1 MSNIGLTGLNLP
13 CANILI
19 IVVSIFFSQSPALV
33 LAISPSLM
41 LLQDSLWSATDEGQ
55 LIGRIY
61 RPPQPKTV
69 HIYRI
74 VAADT
79 QDVFLNNISFSKAA
93 ILDAFTGASP
103 SLRTYWLTGHCSKF
117 KI

>member
-1 MSNIGLTGLNLP
+1 M
-13 CANILI
+13 
-19 IVVSIFFSQSPALV
+19 
-33 LAISPSLM
+33 
-41 LLQDSLWSATDEGQ
+41 QDSLWSATDEGQ

-61 RPPQPKTV
+61 RPPQSKTV

-93 ILDAFTGASP
+93 ILDAFTGATP
-103 SLRTYWLTGHCSKF
+103 SLRKYPFAPSVYQKT
-117 KI
+117 